1 MEKASSR
8 LRVLA
13 LLVALMFIALSTRL
27 WFLQVLATQRFDK
40 EARDNSV
47 RFVYTDPLRGQ
58 IYDAQGRLLVVNQGS
73 LELRITPDELGNQA
87 EAVVGR
93 VAKLTNVPIADIVSK
108 LQDKRYLPTQA
119 IPVAE
124 FVPKEVDFYISEHP
138 SRFPGVDVEETSVR
152 SYPFGRLAAHV
163 LGWTGLIDA
172 AQYADLQKQGYGPN
186 DIVGKAGLEAVY
198 EPYLR
203 GERGKQKLIVNSD
216 GETIQALGKVEP
228 TPGDDLK
235 LSLDARVQRLAEKAL
250 AEGMAHTR
258 AAYHDANGNAMRANA
273 GAVVVLD
280 ANTGGV
286 VAMASNPG
294 FDPSWYVHGL
304 TPQQNKY
311 LNLNEKVGASS
322 NRATQLTY
330 QPGSTFKSITG
341 LTAMKEGFATM
352 AGYYPCD
359 GQYTKPGDTSGTQF
373 NNWTTANLGPM
384 TIRTRA
390 HRLVRHGV
398 RCVRRRL
405 LRSVR
410 EELDWGQRGPLG
422 ARLARMGL

>member
-58 IYDAQGRLLVVNQGS
+58 IYDAQGRLLVVNQES

-138 SRFPGVDVEETSVR
+138 SRFPGVEVEQTSVR

-172 AQYADLQKQGYGPN
+172 EQYADAAE
-186 DIVGKAGLEAVY
+186 AGLRPERHRREGRA
-198 EPYLR
+198 R
-203 GERGKQKLIVNSD
+203 GR
-216 GETIQALGKVEP
+216 P
-228 TPGDDLK
+228 TSRICGG
-235 LSLDARVQRLAEKAL
+235 S
-250 AEGMAHTR
+250 
-258 AAYHDANGNAMRANA
+258 AA
-273 GAVVVLD
+273 
-280 ANTGGV
+280 
-286 VAMASNPG
+286 S
-294 FDPSWYVHGL
+294 
-304 TPQQNKY
+304 
-311 LNLNEKVGASS
+311 
-322 NRATQLTY
+322 
-330 QPGSTFKSITG
+330 
-341 LTAMKEGFATM
+341 
-352 AGYYPCD
+352 
-359 GQYTKPGDTSGTQF
+359 
-373 NNWTTANLGPM
+373 
-384 TIRTRA
+384 
-390 HRLVRHGV
+390 
-398 RCVRRRL
+398 
-405 LRSVR
+405 RS
-410 EELDWGQRGPLG
+410 
-422 ARLARMGL
+422 